1 MEGSGP
7 DAPTFR
13 AERLVGGRL
22 RQRRRSVCT
31 ARAGARRRPA
41 PEHPRARTARPRPA
55 CFPRRGPARR
65 DWQLRHLRRNPP
77 ALISPRAV
85 LSPKIRTGRW
95 DMYRVLF
102 SGLLLI
108 AFAGCQLPAERV
120 PLRPLPDEAGPIP
133 YAELLTRARVQ
144 AMNAQEMYYLDKWQD
159 LEEAAKGLEQTA
171 KHLPKASE
179 VPVNQK
185 DTLPVT
191 AGDLGKEAVKL

>member
-1 MEGSGP
+1 M
-7 DAPTFR
+7 
-13 AERLVGGRL
+13 
-22 RQRRRSVCT
+22 
-31 ARAGARRRPA
+31 
-41 PEHPRARTARPRPA
+41 H
-55 CFPRRGPARR
+55 
-65 DWQLRHLRRNPP
+65 
-77 ALISPRAV
+77 
-85 LSPKIRTGRW
+85 
-95 DMYRVLF
+95 RVLF

-120 PLRPLPDEAGPIP
+120 PLRPLPDDAGPIP

-179 VPVNQK
+179 VPVNQR

-191 AGDLGKEAVKL
+191 AGDLGKEAVKLREAAHAKDKKKIEESMNVIHSTVRELRLDK